1 MAVLI
6 SPKSLL
12 NYSDQKSRLS
22 INARLLN
29 YYDTAEKKSHLR
41 IGSLIS
47 KKWGNLSLDLDD
59 EDIGRKL
66 RNRGG
71 RFSNA
76 YRIIDSSSSSSS
88 NVVSKTTEKRGCVVK
103 CTAEG
108 IERAL
113 VVGGGGGG
121 RNQELKS
128 CRKFMVPE
136 RFKVVALMACI
147 MSLCNADR
155 VVMSV
160 AVVPLAEK
168 YGWSSSFLG
177 IVQVIS
183 RFFNS
188 YTLIPLF
195 FFFLGFNLLPLN
207 LAGRFLCFLFCFS
220 GFCFLCFQDYKRGKL
235 FLFSVD
241 R

>member
-12 NYSDQKSRLS
+12 SFSDQKSRLS

-76 YRIIDSSSSSSS
+76 YRIIDSSSS

-113 VVGGGGGG
+113 LVGGGGGG

-183 RFFNS
+183 RFFLYFDPS
-188 YTLIPLF
+188 F
-195 FFFLGFNLLPLN
+195 FFFFFVSIF
-207 LAGRFLCFLFCFS
+207 FL
-220 GFCFLCFQDYKRGKL
+220 
-235 FLFSVD
+235 
-241 R
+241 

>member
-41 IGSLIS
+41 VGSLIS

-76 YRIIDSSSSSSS
+76 YRIIDSSSSSS

-113 VVGGGGGG
+113 LVGGGGGG

-195 FFFLGFNLLPLN
+195 FFFFSS
-207 LAGRFLCFLFCFS
+207 FQSSSFEFSWSISLFFV
-220 GFCFLCFQDYKRGKL
+220 L
-235 FLFSVD
+235 FFRVLFPLFS

>member
-6 SPKSLL
+6 SLKSLL

-22 INARLLN
+22 INARLWN

-47 KKWGNLSLDLDD
+47 KKWGNLSLDLGDD
-59 EDIGRKL
+59 DIGRKL

-71 RFSNA
+71 RFCNA
-76 YRIIDSSSSSSS
+76 YRISDSSS
-88 NVVSKTTEKRGCVVK
+88 NDVVSKTTEKRGCVVK

-113 VVGGGGGG
+113 LLGGGGGG

-183 RFFNS
+183 SFQSSSSFEFS
-188 YTLIPLF
+188 WSISLF
-195 FFFLGFNLLPLN
+195 FVLFF
-207 LAGRFLCFLFCFS
+207 RV
-220 GFCFLCFQDYKRGKL
+220 
-235 FLFSVD
+235 LFSLLSRLQKVKAFLVFCG
-241 R
+241 